1 MATPGTA
8 ISQAT
13 GERILQLAKQH
24 VGEKYHLGVPVP
36 KDNPIRTGQ
45 APGIARSSCPG
56 WAYAANQINWRA

>member
-36 KDNPIRTGQ
+36 KDNPNWTG
-45 APGIARSSCPG
+45 P
-56 WAYAANQINWRA
+56 